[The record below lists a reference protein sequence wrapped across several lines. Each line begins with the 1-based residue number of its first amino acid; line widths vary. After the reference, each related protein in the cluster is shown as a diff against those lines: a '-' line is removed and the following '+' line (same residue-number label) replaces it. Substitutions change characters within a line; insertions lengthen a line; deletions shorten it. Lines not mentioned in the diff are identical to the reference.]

1 VIRAG
6 LLALLFAGT
15 TMAAD
20 AETLWEYSD
29 PAASEQRFRAA
40 LADAKDDDSRLE
52 LQTQIART
60 YSLRRRFDDAH
71 RLLDQIEPKLARA
84 GTAPR
89 VRYLLERGRTFNSA
103 GDKPRARALFED
115 AFAQAQAARLEG
127 LAVDAAHMVAITHGG
142 SDAAV
147 EWNRRGLALARAS
160 SDPKARALI
169 SAMLNNGAWD
179 LLDQGRAADALP
191 WFDDALVAWRERARP
206 AQIRIAQWSRA
217 HALRKLGRHADALAQ
232 LEQLRAEHSEAAER
246 DGFVHEEQA
255 ENLLAV
261 GRAADAAPAFA
272 AAARLLAADGTFA
285 QAHRERLE
293 RLRQLGGVA
302 RDEVFAAE
310 RAFARSMAER
320 DAAAFARHLD
330 DEAVFF
336 GPVAPVLRG
345 KPAVIAGWQRF
356 YEGKDAPFSWEP
368 DQVEVLA
375 GGTLALST
383 GPVRDPQG
391 KVVARFNSI
400 WRRTAD
406 GRWLVVFDKGGP
418 PDPPLR

>member
-1 VIRAG
+1 MIRAG
-6 LLALLFAGT
+6 LLALLFAGS

-20 AETLWEYSD
+20 IEALWEYSD

-40 LADAKDDDSRLE
+40 LADVQGDAALE
-52 LQTQIART
+52 LQTQVART

-71 RLLDQIEPKLARA
+71 RLLDEIEPKLARA
-84 GTAPR
+84 GAAPR

-103 GDKPRARALFED
+103 GDKPHARVLFED
-115 AFAQAQAARLEG
+115 AFKLAQGADLQG

-142 SDAAV
+142 SDTAV
-147 EWNRRGLALARAS
+147 EWNRRGLALARVS
-160 SDPKARALI
+160 SDAKARALI
-169 SAMLNNGAWD
+169 PAMLNNGAWG
-179 LLDQGRAADALP
+179 LLDQGRAAEALP
-191 WFDDALVAWRERARP
+191 WFDDALAAWRERARP
-206 AQIRIAQWSRA
+206 AQVRIAQWSRA
-217 HALRKLGRHADALAQ
+217 HVLRKLGRHADALAQ
-232 LEQLRAEHSEAAER
+232 LDQLRAEHGDAAER
-246 DGFVHEEQA
+246 DGYVHEEQA
-255 ENLLAV
+255 ENLLAL
-261 GRAADAAPAFA
+261 GRAVDAAPAFA
-272 AAARLLAADGTFA
+272 SAARLLAADASFA

-293 RLRQLGGVA
+293 RLRQLGGAA

-320 DAAAFARHLD
+320 DIAAFARHLD

-345 KPAVIAGWQRF
+345 KPAVIAGWQRL

-400 WRRTAD
+400 WRRAAD

-418 PDPPLR
+418 PE

>member
-6 LLALLFAGT
+6 LLALVFAGN

-20 AETLWEYSD
+20 IDALWEYSD

-40 LADAKDDDSRLE
+40 LAGAQGDAALE
-52 LQTQIART
+52 LQTQVART
-60 YSLRRRFDDAH
+60 YSLRKRFDDAH
-71 RLLDQIEPKLARA
+71 RLLDEIEPQLARA
-84 GTAPR
+84 GAAPR

-103 GDKPRARALFED
+103 GDKARARALFED
-115 AFAQAQAARLEG
+115 AFGRAQAARLEG

-142 SDAAV
+142 SDAAI

-160 SDPKARALI
+160 SDAKARSLI
-169 SAMLNNGAWD
+169 PAMLNNGAWD
-179 LLDQGRAADALP
+179 LLDQNRAAEALP
-191 WFDDALVAWRERARP
+191 WFDDALAAWRKRARP
-206 AQIRIAQWSRA
+206 VQICIAQWSRA
-217 HALRKLGRHADALAQ
+217 HALRKLGRHTEALAQ
-232 LEQLRAEHSEAAER
+232 LGELRAEHGDAAER
-246 DGFVHEEQA
+246 DGYVHEELA
-255 ENLLAV
+255 ENLLAL

-272 AAARLLAADGTFA
+272 AAARLLGADAGFV

-293 RLRQLGGVA
+293 RLRQLGGAA

-310 RAFARSMAER
+310 RAFARSMADR

-336 GPVAPVLRG
+336 GGAGQVLRG
-345 KPAVIAGWQRF
+345 KAAVMAGWQRF

-391 KVVARFNSI
+391 QVIARFNSI
-400 WRRTAD
+400 WRRAPD

-418 PDPPLR
+418 PDPPPR